1 METHILN
8 RVNDVQVDEITTT
21 REVITPEIAAEYLK
35 RNTFNRPLIK
45 RAVQIYADTIRKGQW
60 LLTSQGIS
68 FNNNG
73 ELIDGQHRLTA
84 IIEAGIPVEMLVFRG
99 VSNAAFQVL
108 DTGKNRNAGHIL
120 AMAGVK
126 SAQGMSS
133 VLRWTYNFDK
143 HLSLFDGGKTYKT
156 LTNKDILQRYLANP
170 VYFDL
175 LNNKANA
182 FQGTAKGI
190 FPKGAIAVFLH
201 KYRANQEASDFM
213 REACTITSIKCA
225 NASQVRSFIAGEKI
239 SGKYRILPI
248 FVLKALIYAY
258 EKHLKNSEIQVFRIP
273 TIQKIDIYDYKA

>member
-8 RVNDVQVDEITTT
+8 RINDVQVDEITTT
-21 REVITPEIAAEYLK
+21 RELITPEIAAEYLK

-45 RAVQIYADTIRKGQW
+45 RAVKIYADTIRKGQW

-68 FNNNG
+68 FNKNG
-73 ELIDGQHRLTA
+73 ELIDGQHRLSA
-84 IIEAGIPVEMLVFRG
+84 IIEADMPVEMLVFRG

-108 DTGKNRNAGHIL
+108 DTGKNRNAGQIL

-126 SAQGMSS
+126 SAQGMAS
-133 VLRWTYNFDK
+133 VLRWTYNYDN
-143 HLSLFDGGKTYKT
+143 HIALFDAGRNYKT

-170 VYFDL
+170 VYYDL
-175 LNNKANA
+175 LNSKSNA
-182 FQGTAKGI
+182 FYGAAKGI
-190 FPKGAIAVFLH
+190 FPKSAIAIFLH
-201 KYRANQEASDFM
+201 KYSANQEASDFI

-225 NASQVRSFIAGEKI
+225 NAAQVRNFIAGEKI

-258 EKHLKNSEIQVFRIP
+258 EKHLKNSEIQQFRIP
-273 TIQKIDIYDYKA
+273 LIQKVDIYD